1 MPKFDGRSHTITI
14 HDDAGH
20 GEPPPTTKIHASPG
34 HDRQEYPSSR
44 ATEQRLSPPPSASA
58 TPPSLRYSDMSSAS
72 LRHSDMSEVSS
83 WLDPSEPSNPSS
95 NPNQMQVAGVGPGLV
110 RSEATCPGAGHTTL
124 VRSAGCWAGELT
136 LAQPWRSHTLKGLSQ
151 DCIAHW
157 TDSNEA
163 QFRDGMY
170 HSHFKWRV
178 FMMSSLTFSVC
189 LIVIVEPCL
198 TMLAVL
204 ALPGTFLLLSSQ
216 IAAHRMVDK
225 RRGRQLGQ
233 YAFLL
238 IWIAFAGAV
247 LFFAIYATS
256 GAEAP
261 KWNGGMQPVVN
272 EKGFIDPLLMFTLNL
287 AFAPCGLLV
296 GVMITFMTVSTRGF
310 VAMVTGY
317 NVPKATAYL
326 LRDSRF

>member
-1 MPKFDGRSHTITI
+1 MMNHTRRV
-14 HDDAGH
+14 
-20 GEPPPTTKIHASPG
+20 EVSEL
-34 HDRQEYPSSR
+34 QR
-44 ATEQRLSPPPSASA
+44 ALAAAAEALAAEKTARRDESEAAAAEIAQLTERLTAAEAP
-58 TPPSLRYSDMSSAS
+58 
-72 LRHSDMSEVSS
+72 RHSDMSDIS
-83 WLDPSEPSNPSS
+83 WPDISESRMREDEQPDLERGETPR
-95 NPNQMQVAGVGPGLV
+95 PLV
-110 RSEATCPGAGHTTL
+110 RGAG
-124 VRSAGCWAGELT
+124 RWSEELT
-136 LAQPWRSHTLKGLSQ
+136 LFQPWRSHTLRGLSQ
-151 DCIAHW
+151 DSIAYW
-157 TDSNEA
+157 TDSHEA
-163 QFRDGMY
+163 EFRDGMY

-198 TMLAVL
+198 TMLAVV
-204 ALPGTFLLLSSQ
+204 ALPVGFLLLSSQ

-233 YAFLL
+233 CAFLL

-247 LFFAIYATS
+247 LLFPINATS